1 MGNNIYE
8 ILTTVAV
15 FLVLFLIIMI
25 IRKKLTGNNEHYDE
39 RQILVRGKGYKISFM
54 TTILLNVFYAVFFY
68 GPTKDIVS
76 PQFVVITIA
85 LIGIAIYAIYC
96 IFNDA
101 YLQVGQKVGTWMTLI
116 AFVIACNLLA
126 FFANS
131 TKGFTE
137 DGLATGSS
145 INLMLAV
152 LFGAILVSFLIKR
165 FMEKRGDSHEES

>member
-1 MGNNIYE
+1 MGNNIFD
-8 ILTTVAV
+8 ILTAVAV

-68 GPTKDIVS
+68 GPSKDIVS
-76 PQFVVITIA
+76 PQFVVITITF
-85 LIGIAIYAIYC
+85 IGLAIYAIYC

-101 YLQVGQKVGTWMTLI
+101 YLQVGQKVGAWMAVL
-116 AFVIACNLLA
+116 AFVIACNLIA
-126 FFANS
+126 FFVSS

-145 INLMLAV
+145 LNLMMAV